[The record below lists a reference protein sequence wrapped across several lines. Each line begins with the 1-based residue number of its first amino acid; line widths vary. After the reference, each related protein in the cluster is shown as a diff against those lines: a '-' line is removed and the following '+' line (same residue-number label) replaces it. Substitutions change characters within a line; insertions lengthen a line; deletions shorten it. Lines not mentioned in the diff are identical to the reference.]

1 MEFGDVFFNRASLR
15 EGLEFGYGR
24 ANRVDGG
31 ENLFKVFNE
40 LVECSKGDWLLSHS
54 LLKVVG
60 DPGLSNSFL
69 HMRKGENNPFVIIVI
84 DLLVN
89 KDIGPDRI

>member
-15 EGLEFGYGR
+15 EDLEFDYGR
-24 ANRVDGG
+24 ANGVDEG

-54 LLKVVG
+54 LLKVVE
-60 DPGLSNSFL
+60 DPGLGNSFFY
-69 HMRKGENNPFVIIVI
+69 MRKGENNPFVIIVI